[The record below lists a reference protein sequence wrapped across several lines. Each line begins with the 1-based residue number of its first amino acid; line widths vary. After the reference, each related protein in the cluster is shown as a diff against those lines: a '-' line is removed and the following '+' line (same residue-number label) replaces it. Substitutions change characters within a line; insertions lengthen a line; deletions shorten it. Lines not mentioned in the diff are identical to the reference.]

1 MPPRT
6 IRVLLIEDNPMDV
19 ELTLDAF
26 TEVEMESSVR
36 VARNGREGLEYL
48 LGEGEFADRTRHP
61 LPDLVL
67 LDLKMPGVS
76 GHEVLQTIKTTP
88 GIRRT
93 PVVVLTSSKEE
104 GDLTTSYDN
113 GANSYLVKPI
123 SFTGFLEMVEALVEY
138 WLALNVRPPIR
149 VG

>member
-76 GHEVLQTIKTTP
+76 GHEVLQTIKATP
-88 GIRRT
+88 GIRRL

-104 GDLTTSYDN
+104 GDLITSYDN